1 MARHSEVLIQGVNVP
16 GGNFTVTVPVDSS
29 YASDAARNI
38 YPYDGAQ
45 YIWMKSWETGQSASS
60 GGGGGV
66 SAPSGGGGCLT
77 ILGLAVLVIIGGVAG
92 GGSDDKT
99 PTETLQAAPVERV
112 QAAPAPVAPAAEPQF
127 RDYASPP
134 PSYCIT
140 ENFEPC

>member
-1 MARHSEVLIQGVNVP
+1 MARHSEVLVQGVNVP

-38 YPYDGAQ
+38 YPYPGAD
-45 YIWMKSWETGQSASS
+45 YIWMKSWEVGQSTSS
-60 GGGGGV
+60 GGGGGA
-66 SAPSGGGGCLT
+66 SAPSGGGGCLS
-77 ILGLAVLVIIGGVAG
+77 ILGLAILVIIGGVAG
-92 GGSDDKT
+92 GGSGDKT
-99 PTETLQAAPVERV
+99 PVETPQYAPVERV
-112 QAAPAPVAPAAEPQF
+112 QAAPVPTAEPQF

>member
-16 GGNFTVTVPVDSS
+16 GGNFKVTVPVDSS

-45 YIWMKSWETGQSASS
+45 YIWMKSWETDQPSR
-60 GGGGGV
+60 GGGG
-66 SAPSGGGGCLT
+66 SSSGAGMGPGT
-77 ILGLAVLVIIGGVAG
+77 IVMGLIGLILVAG
-92 GGSDDKT
+92 IGSAFEDDTAPVET
-99 PTETLQAAPVERV
+99 PQAAPVERV

>member
-16 GGNFTVTVPVDSS
+16 GGNFKVTVPVDSS

-45 YIWMKSWETGQSASS
+45 YIWMKSWETDQPSR
-60 GGGGGV
+60 GGGGGI
-66 SAPSGGGGCLT
+66 SAPSGGGGCLP

-92 GGSDDKT
+92 GGSDDT
-99 PTETLQAAPVERV
+99 APTETPQAAPVERV
-112 QAAPAPVAPAAEPQF
+112 QAAPVPTAEPQF

>member
-1 MARHSEVLIQGVNVP
+1 MARHSEVLIQGTNVP
-16 GGNFTVTVPVDSS
+16 GGSFKVNVPVDSS

-45 YIWMKSWETGQSASS
+45 YIWVKSWETGQSSS
-60 GGGGGV
+60 GGSGGSGASASGGNGCLVLLGLGFIIIFGGV
-66 SAPSGGGGCLT
+66 VGT
-77 ILGLAVLVIIGGVAG
+77 
-92 GGSDDKT
+92 SDDNT
-99 PTETLQAAPVERV
+99 PTETPQAAPVERV
-112 QAAPAPVAPAAEPQF
+112 QAAPAPVAPTAEPQF

>member
-16 GGNFTVTVPVDSS
+16 GGSFKVTVPVDTA
-29 YASDAARNI
+29 YCTDTARNV
-38 YPYDGAQ
+38 YPYDGAS
-45 YIWMKSWETGQSASS
+45 YIWVRSWETDQPASR

-66 SAPSGGGGCLT
+66 SAPSGGGGCLPV
-77 ILGLAVLVIIGGVAG
+77 LGLAILVIIGGVAG
-92 GGSDDKT
+92 GGSDDTT
-99 PTETLQAAPVERV
+99 PTESPQAAPVERV

-127 RDYASPP
+127 ESYASPP

>member
-16 GGNFTVTVPVDSS
+16 GGNFKVTVPVDSS

-45 YIWMKSWETGQSASS
+45 YIWMKSWETDQPSR
-60 GGGGGV
+60 GGGGGI
-66 SAPSGGGGCLT
+66 SAPSGGGGCLP

-92 GGSDDKT
+92 GGSDDTAPVET
-99 PTETLQAAPVERV
+99 PQAAPVERV
-112 QAAPAPVAPAAEPQF
+112 QAAPVPTAEPQF

>member
-1 MARHSEVLIQGVNVP
+1 MARNSKVLIQGVNVP
-16 GGNFTVTVPVDSS
+16 GGSFEVTVPVDSA

-45 YIWMKSWETGQSASS
+45 YIWMKSWDTDQPSRGGSSSVSVSS
-60 GGGGGV
+60 G
-66 SAPSGGGGCLT
+66 SGCLPV
-77 ILGLAVLVIIGGVAG
+77 LGMLFVAIMIGVAG
-92 GGSDDKT
+92 GSEDKT
-99 PTETLQAAPVERV
+99 PTQTPQAAPVERV

>member
-16 GGNFTVTVPVDSS
+16 GGSFKVNVPVDSS

-38 YPYDGAQ
+38 YPYAGAQ
-45 YIWMKSWETGQSASS
+45 YIWVRSWETGQSSS
-60 GGGGGV
+60 GGGGGSV
-66 SAPSGGGGCLT
+66 SSTSGGSGCL
-77 ILGLAVLVIIGGVAG
+77 ILLGLGALIICGGIFG
-92 GGSDDKT
+92 TDDNTT
-99 PTETLQAAPVERV
+99 PTETPQAAPVERV

>member
-16 GGNFTVTVPVDSS
+16 GGSFKVTVPVDSS
-29 YASDAARNI
+29 YAADTARNI

-45 YIWMKSWETGQSASS
+45 YIWMKSWEVGQSSR

-66 SAPSGGGGCLT
+66 SAPSGGGGCLS
-77 ILGLAVLVIIGGVAG
+77 ILGLAILVIIGGVAG
-92 GGSDDKT
+92 GGSDDT
-99 PTETLQAAPVERV
+99 APTETPQAAPVERV

>member
-1 MARHSEVLIQGVNVP
+1 MARHSEVLIQGTNVP
-16 GGNFTVTVPVDSS
+16 GGSFKVNVPVDSS

-38 YPYDGAQ
+38 YPYAGAQ
-45 YIWMKSWETGQSASS
+45 YILVKSWETGQSSFGGS
-60 GGGGGV
+60 GGSV
-66 SAPSGGGGCLT
+66 SSASGGSGCL
-77 ILGLAVLVIIGGVAG
+77 ILLGLGALIICGGIFG
-92 GGSDDKT
+92 TSDDNT
-99 PTETLQAAPVERV
+99 PTETPQAAPVERV

>member
-16 GGNFTVTVPVDSS
+16 GGSFKVTVPVDSA

-38 YPYDGAQ
+38 YPYSGAQ
-45 YIWMKSWETGQSASS
+45 YIWMKSWETGQSSRG

-66 SAPSGGGGCLT
+66 SASGSGGCLPV
-77 ILGLAVLVIIGGVAG
+77 LGLLALVIIGGVAG
-92 GGSDDKT
+92 SGGDDST
-99 PTETLQAAPVERV
+99 PTETPQAAPVERV
-112 QAAPAPVAPAAEPQF
+112 QAAPAPVAPVTEPQF
-127 RDYASPP
+127 RDYPSPP

>member
-38 YPYDGAQ
+38 YPYAGAQ
-45 YIWMKSWETGQSASS
+45 YIWVKSWETGQPSR
-60 GGGGGV
+60 GGGGGI

-92 GGSDDKT
+92 GGSDDTT
-99 PTETLQAAPVERV
+99 PTDTPQAAHVERV
-112 QAAPAPVAPAAEPQF
+112 QAAPVPTAEPQF